1 MRAAVCMCMLYR
13 VANAWFVEAGFASR
27 FASFAQ
33 VDLRMTFGFAFDQR
47 PPTFTEPKRPK
58 RTTGGRFA
66 SEAASLWR
74 RPSVRRLGTAVLD
87 G

>member
-47 PPTFTEPKRPK
+47 PATIHIHR
-58 RTTGGRFA
+58 A
-66 SEAASLWR
+66 EAAKKDYRGHQPR
-74 RPSVRRLGTAVLD
+74 RTIL
-87 G
+87 